1 MQTITTIGFD
11 IAKSV
16 FQVCR
21 ELMPLARW
29 SSFKNDDVLPTATI
43 RLTRPRLGKISR
55 IFRFAFAHRLMK
67 VSIS

>member
-29 SSFKNDDVLPTATI
+29 SSFKNDDVLPTETI
-43 RLTRPRLGKISR
+43 RLTRPRLW
-55 IFRFAFAHRLMK
+55 
-67 VSIS
+67 